1 MKYIRLGNT
10 ALNVSKLCLGC
21 MSFGD
26 NDSTGLHKWAI
37 DEQKSHE
44 ILQKALE
51 LGINFF
57 DTANIYSAGKSELFL
72 GEGIKKY
79 ARRKDVILAT
89 KVFFN
94 EYEGSE
100 NKNGLSRT
108 SILSEIDKSLNRLQ
122 TDYVDIYIIHRFDY
136 NTPVEETMLALD
148 EVVKSGKARYIG
160 ASAMYAWQFLKM
172 QNAAEKSGLT
182 KFATMQNHLN
192 LIYREE
198 EREMIPLCQEQGVA
212 LTPYSPLA
220 GGRLTR
226 DIGMQTNRSKLDHI
240 NDGKYGAS
248 ADIDRP
254 IIERV
259 GEIAQKHGIPRI
271 RVALA
276 WLMQKDIC
284 TVPIVGAT
292 KLNHIEDAVNSID
305 LILSKDEITYLEEP
319 YLPHKVTGALSKVIS
334 L

>member
-1 MKYIRLGNT
+1 MKYIKLGST
-10 ALNVSKLCLGC
+10 ELNVSKLCLGC

-26 NDSTGLHKWAI
+26 NDSTGLHRWSI

-44 ILQKALE
+44 ILKKSLE

-57 DTANIYSAGKSELFL
+57 DTANIYSAGKSEMFL
-72 GEGIKKY
+72 GNGIKKY
-79 ARRKDVILAT
+79 TSRKDVILAT
-89 KVFFN
+89 KVYFN

-100 NKNGLSRT
+100 NKVGLSRT
-108 SILSEIDKSLNRLQ
+108 AILSEIDKSLVRLQ
-122 TDYVDIYIIHRFDY
+122 TDYVDLYIIHRFDY
-136 NTPVEETMLALD
+136 NTPVEETMEALH

-172 QNAAEKSGLT
+172 QAAAEKLGLT
-182 KFATMQNHLN
+182 KFVTMQNHLN

-198 EREMIPLCQEQGVA
+198 EREMIPLCKEQGVA

-220 GGRLTR
+220 GGRLIR
-226 DIGMQTNRSKLDHI
+226 DIGTQTDRSKVDHI
-240 NDGKYGAS
+240 NDGKYGATS
-248 ADIDRP
+248 DIDRP

-259 GEIAQKHGIPRI
+259 AEIAENHGVPRI

-284 TVPIVGAT
+284 TIPIVGAT
-292 KLNHIEDAVNSID
+292 KSSHTEDAANAVCF
-305 LILSKDEITYLEEP
+305 ILSKDEITYLEEP
-319 YLPHKVTGALSKVIS
+319 YLPHKVTGALSK
-334 L
+334 